1 MLGCAQLPPLGFFMD
16 ALTLLTSR
24 YSSARL
30 TEPAPAGEVLDN
42 IKRAALQVPDHGGLR
57 PWRFIIAEGRQALSR
72 LGDIFAEAAV
82 EDDPAISNDMLERAR
97 QLPLRA
103 PMVIVCIAK
112 AVDSSKIPLT
122 EQQHSA
128 ACAVMAM
135 QQAAFA
141 QGFGGIWRTGTYAQL
156 DFVKQELGL
165 GEDDE
170 IVGFLYLGMP
180 NGEPPRR
187 NAPDP
192 ADFFTNL

>member
-1 MLGCAQLPPLGFFMD
+1 MD
-16 ALTLLTSR
+16 ALTLLTTR

-30 TEPAPAGEVLDN
+30 TEPAPAGEVLEH
-42 IKRAALQVPDHGGLR
+42 IKRAALQVPDHGNLK
-57 PWRFIIAEGRQALSR
+57 PWRFIIAEGRAALSR

-82 EDDPAISNDMLERAR
+82 EDNPALASELIERAR

-112 AVDSSKIPLT
+112 AVVHAKIPLV

-128 ACAVMAM
+128 ACSVMAM

-141 QGFGGIWRTGTYAQL
+141 QGFGGIWRTGAYAQL
-156 DFVKQELGL
+156 DFVKQALEL

-170 IVGFLYLGMP
+170 IVGFLYLGTKAA
-180 NGEPPRR
+180 EPARR
-187 NAPDP
+187 ITSDP
-192 ADFFTNL
+192 ADFFSYL

>member
-1 MLGCAQLPPLGFFMD
+1 MLGCTALTSLGFFMD

-30 TEPAPAGEVLDN
+30 TEPAPSGEVLEN
-42 IKRAALQVPDHGGLR
+42 IKRAALQVPDHGNLR
-57 PWRFIIAEGRQALSR
+57 PWRFVIAEGRQALCR

-82 EDDPAISNDMLERAR
+82 EDDPVIANDLLERAR

-103 PMVIVCIAK
+103 PMVIICIAR
-112 AVDSSKIPLT
+112 AVEHAKVPLT

-128 ACAVMAM
+128 ACAVLAM

-141 QGFGGIWRTGTYAQL
+141 QGFGGIWRTGAYAQL
-156 DFVKQELGL
+156 DFVKQALAL

-170 IVGFLYLGMP
+170 IVGYLYLGTP
-180 NGEPPRR
+180 AGEPAKRHT
-187 NAPDP
+187 PDP
-192 ADFFTNL
+192 AEYFSYL

>member
-1 MLGCAQLPPLGFFMD
+1 MD

-24 YSSARL
+24 FSSARL
-30 TEPAPAGEVLDN
+30 TEPAPAGEQLDN
-42 IKRAALQVPDHGGLR
+42 IKRAALQVPDHGNLR
-57 PWRFIIAEGRQALSR
+57 PWRFVIAQGRQALCR

-82 EDDPAISNDMLERAR
+82 EDDPAISNELLERAR

-103 PMVIVCIAK
+103 PMVIICIAK
-112 AVDSSKIPLT
+112 AVEHAKVPLA

-141 QGFGGIWRTGTYAQL
+141 QGFGGIWRTGAYAQL
-156 DFVKQELGL
+156 DFVKQALEL

-170 IVGFLYLGMP
+170 IIGYLYLGTP
-180 NGEPPRR
+180 NGEPATRKEV
-187 NAPDP
+187 NP
-192 ADFFTNL
+192 ADFFTEL

>member
-1 MLGCAQLPPLGFFMD
+1 MD
-16 ALTLLTSR
+16 ALTLLTTR

-42 IKRAALQVPDHGGLR
+42 IKRAALQVPDHGSLR
-57 PWRFIIAEGRQALSR
+57 PWRFIIAEGRQALCR

-82 EDDPAISNDMLERAR
+82 EDDPAISNDLLERAR

-103 PMVIVCIAK
+103 PMVIICIAK
-112 AVDSSKIPLT
+112 AVANVKIPLV

-128 ACAVMAM
+128 ACCAMAM

-141 QGFGGIWRTGTYAQL
+141 QGFGGIWRTGAYAQL
-156 DFVKQELGL
+156 DFVKQALEL

-170 IVGFLYLGMP
+170 IIGFLYLGTP
-180 NGEPPRR
+180 SGEPPRR
-187 NAPDP
+187 NTPDP
-192 ADFFTNL
+192 TEFFTYL

>member
-1 MLGCAQLPPLGFFMD
+1 MD
-16 ALTLLTSR
+16 ALTLLTTR

-30 TEPAPAGEVLDN
+30 TEPAPSGEVLEN
-42 IKRAALQVPDHGGLR
+42 IKRAALQVPDHGNLR
-57 PWRFIIAEGRQALSR
+57 PFRFVIVEGRQPLSR

-82 EDDPAISNDMLERAR
+82 EDDPAIANEILERAR
-97 QLPLRA
+97 QMPLRA

-112 AVDSSKIPLT
+112 AVQHVKIPLT

-141 QGFGGIWRTGTYAQL
+141 QGFGGIWRTGAYSQL
-156 DFVKQELGL
+156 DFVKQALEL

-170 IVGFLYLGMP
+170 IVGFLYLGTP
-180 NGEPPRR
+180 AGEPAKRHP
-187 NAPDP
+187 AEPD
-192 ADFFTNL
+192 AFFSYF

>member
-1 MLGCAQLPPLGFFMD
+1 MD

-24 YSSARL
+24 HSTARL
-30 TEPAPAGEVLDN
+30 TEPAPAGDVLEN
-42 IKRAALQVPDHGGLR
+42 IKRAAVQVPDHGALR
-57 PWRFIIAEGRQALSR
+57 PWRFIIAEGRQALSK

-112 AVDSSKIPLT
+112 CVNHPKVPLS
-122 EQQHSA
+122 EQTQSA

-141 QGFGGIWRTGTYAQL
+141 LGFGGIWRTGAYTQYE
-156 DFVKQELGL
+156 FVKQAFEL

-170 IVGFLYLGMP
+170 IVGFLYLGTCAQ
-180 NGEPPRR
+180 EL
-187 NAPDP
+187 P
-192 ADFFTNL
+192 AKTPLAVEEFFSDYQ

>member
-1 MLGCAQLPPLGFFMD
+1 MD

-24 YSSARL
+24 FSSARL
-30 TEPAPAGEVLDN
+30 TEPAPSGEVLDN
-42 IKRAALQVPDHGGLR
+42 IKRAALQVPDHGNLR
-57 PWRFIIAEGRQALSR
+57 PWRFIIAEGRQALCR

-82 EDDPAISNDMLERAR
+82 EDDPAIANDLLERAR

-112 AVDSSKIPLT
+112 AVEHAKVPLI
-122 EQQHSA
+122 EQQQSA

-141 QGFGGIWRTGTYAQL
+141 QGFGGIWRTGAYAQL
-156 DFVKQELGL
+156 DFVKQALEL

-180 NGEPPRR
+180 SGEPAKRHT
-187 NAPDP
+187 PDP
-192 ADFFTNL
+192 AEYFSHL